1 LSPKVSL
8 RVFDV
13 MAQLE
18 SMGYVSCPASF
29 TSALV
34 MDKSASRH
42 AEKRDKRILAII
54 SVMVDT
60 VNVPVLNA
68 HQRKKGRVISNLSFE
83 FWFGFVTSFA
93 LLRG

>member
-1 LSPKVSL
+1 
-8 RVFDV
+8 
-13 MAQLE
+13 
-18 SMGYVSCPASF
+18 
-29 TSALV
+29 

-68 HQRKKGRVISNLSFE
+68 HNGKKEGLFRICLFE